1 MGDWGLYNVAST
13 KVPIS
18 LIVSCPHQSRQ
29 ERNQWVRRALGEGKP
44 KTAFEAEEYNIN
56 KHDMSEQTKR
66 AAHMSQSRLSLFDF
80 PCEQI
85 IACFCFSVYL
95 NSFVFCL
102 SLS

>member
-18 LIVSCPHQSRQ
+18 LIVSRPYQSRQ
-29 ERNQWVRRALGEGKP
+29 ECSQWERRTRGEWKP

-56 KHDMSEQTKR
+56 KHDMSEQTIR
-66 AAHMSQSRLSLFDF
+66 AAHMSQSRLPLFDF

-85 IACFCFSVYL
+85 IELVFVSV
-95 NSFVFCL
+95 SI
-102 SLS
+102 